1 MPAQRG
7 AMVTFPRE
15 PANSPA
21 DLYLMLSL
29 VPQDSDFEL
38 KAPPPLPPK
47 SRAIGM
53 DTCPI
58 MAIPPRDPLCP
69 SHCAVIDAGL
79 CTRLAPHTAYYWLPL
94 PAPC

>member
-38 KAPPPLPPK
+38 KAPPT
-47 SRAIGM
+47 SSQVQSY
-53 DTCPI
+53 
-58 MAIPPRDPLCP
+58 RDGHLSHNGHSPQGPFMSFPLCC
-69 SHCAVIDAGL
+69 H
-79 CTRLAPHTAYYWLPL
+79 
-94 PAPC
+94 